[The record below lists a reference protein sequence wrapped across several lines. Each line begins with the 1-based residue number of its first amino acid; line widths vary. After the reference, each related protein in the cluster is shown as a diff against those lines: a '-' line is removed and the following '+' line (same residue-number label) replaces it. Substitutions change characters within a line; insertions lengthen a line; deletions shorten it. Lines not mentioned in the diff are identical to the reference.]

1 MEDYQTRKQIDA
13 DSLEMMEESRKQRI
27 RDAYLHI
34 YPERADRVKKGA
46 IALIDMND
54 ELVKLML
61 GKE

>member
-34 YPERADRVKKGA
+34 YPERAGKVKKGT

-61 GKE
+61 GEE